1 MIKLTNECRYYILY
15 CSQTQNGKIKVHR
28 QFGYK
33 FLNTKNDGGEKK
45 YKEAQPKVWSALK
58 NGY

>member
-1 MIKLTNECRYYILY
+1 MNVAIIFCTA
-15 CSQTQNGKIKVHR
+15 QTQNGKIKVHR

-45 YKEAQPKVWSALK
+45 YKEAQPKIWSALK